1 MKYAT
6 RMILIPEADFRKS
19 TKEPPSPRKA
29 AIELT
34 QKLGKEIRHRNQSA
48 ARLKAQWNPIESQ
61 TGPAVQLSSLY
72 KETQPMAS
80 VLKVS
85 EMMPPLYRN
94 KSKLLLGQ
102 LLARGMK
109 WNDAGELILPD
120 GQSIVNSNI
129 LDLLKEAFVG
139 RPPTKKPVRKPV
151 GWTEF
156 IQGITQVGIPY
167 DIFKKQSTLDDLNNA
182 RGEWEELR

>member
-6 RMILIPEADFRKS
+6 RMILVPEADFQKTSKVPQSTRK
-19 TKEPPSPRKA
+19 T

-34 QKLGKEIRHRNQSA
+34 QKLGKQIRHRNQSA

-80 VLKVS
+80 ALDVS

-94 KSKLLLGQ
+94 KSRLLLGQ

-109 WNDAGELILPD
+109 WNNSGEVILPD
-120 GQSIVNSNI
+120 GQTIVKSNI

-139 RPPTKKPVRKPV
+139 RPTTRKPVQKPV

-156 IQGITQVGIPY
+156 IQGVAQVGILPG
-167 DIFKKQSTLDDLNNA
+167 IFKKQSTLEDLNNA
-182 RGEWEELR
+182 RTEWEEMR

>member
-6 RMILIPEADFRKS
+6 RMILVPEADFQKSSKVPQSTRK
-19 TKEPPSPRKA
+19 T

-34 QKLGKEIRHRNQSA
+34 QKLGKQIRHRNQSA

-80 VLKVS
+80 ALDVS

-94 KSKLLLGQ
+94 KSRLLLGQ

-109 WNDAGELILPD
+109 WNNSGEVILPD
-120 GQSIVNSNI
+120 GQTIV
-129 LDLLKEAFVG
+129 
-139 RPPTKKPVRKPV
+139 
-151 GWTEF
+151 
-156 IQGITQVGIPY
+156 
-167 DIFKKQSTLDDLNNA
+167 KKQYIGLVERSICGSTNYEETSAKACWLD
-182 RGEWEELR
+182 